1 MVVVEKTEV
10 REAVQYALLR
20 LCDGE
25 PSKAAFARKC
35 GTSQQNMQNWLNGQN
50 MPPVEKLVEIA
61 DVYGLSL
68 DSMVGRD
75 ELPDGLTD
83 DEAEVVELMR
93 SMNAHGAKML
103 VTVAKAF
110 KESGS
115 YDS

>member
-1 MVVVEKTEV
+1 MMDSEIRNEV
-10 REAVQYALLR
+10 QRTLTR
-20 LCDGE
+20 LCSLE

-35 GTSQQNMQNWLNGQN
+35 GTTQQNVQNWVNGFS

-61 DVYGLSL
+61 DLYGMSL
-68 DSMVGRD
+68 DAMIGRGAV
-75 ELPDGLTD
+75 PDGLSE
-83 DEAEVVELMR
+83 DETAVVELMR
-93 SMNAHGAKML
+93 QMNGHGCQML